1 MKKTY
6 QLSKHNSIDYII
18 NLKKKK
24 TFLYNFIY
32 FFFEK
37 KLKSFKQYIDKHLII
52 EFIRFFIFLID
63 AFILF
68 VKKNENFRLCVN
80 YRNFNLFT
88 IKNRYFLFFIK
99 KNINRFNKIKIYTR
113 LNITI
118 AYYRLKIRKN
128 DK

>member
-52 EFIRFFIFLID
+52 EFIRFFIFLIN

-68 VKKNENFRLCVN
+68 VKKKR
-80 YRNFNLFT
+80 
-88 IKNRYFLFFIK
+88 IFLFVCELSRFQFIY
-99 KNINRFNKIKIYTR
+99 N
-113 LNITI
+113 
-118 AYYRLKIRKN
+118 
-128 DK
+128 

>member
-1 MKKTY
+1 M
-6 QLSKHNSIDYII
+6 I
-18 NLKKKK
+18 
-24 TFLYNFIY
+24 

-37 KLKSFKQYIDKHLII
+37 KLKFFKQYINKHLII

-63 AFILF
+63 VFILF

-99 KNINRFNKIKIYTR
+99 KSINRFNKIKTYTR

-128 DK
+128 DE